1 MSRDGRLIERIM
13 GVSIVYKLE
22 NLSVLSERSN
32 REIVTRYVRPL
43 PRIRILD
50 IGCGTA
56 RVLGALS
63 DVDYLG
69 IDHNAGYIARAS
81 KKYGASGTFKKADVS
96 EVSDLHL
103 RFDRILLFGVLHHL
117 ADDQVQ
123 NLLKHIPNLLKDGG
137 FLVTGYDPVFHDGQ
151 GWISKRLAKADRGQF
166 VRRYEEYVRLLEA
179 ELKLNDCD
187 LRTDVLRV
195 PYSHLFTTAIPKSQ

>member
-1 MSRDGRLIERIM
+1 M
-13 GVSIVYKLE
+13 GISIVYKLE

-32 REIVTRYVRPL
+32 REIVSRYVRPA
-43 PRIRILD
+43 PKIRILD

-81 KKYGASGTFKKADVS
+81 RKYGASGTFKVADVS
-96 EVSDLHL
+96 EISDLNH

-117 ADDQVQ
+117 SDDQVQ
-123 NLLKHIPNLLKDGG
+123 SLLRKIPSLLQDGG

-166 VRRYEEYVRLLEA
+166 VRNYDEYVRLLESA
-179 ELKLNDCD
+179 LKLNDCD
-187 LRTDVLRV
+187 LRTDVLRF
-195 PYSHLFTTAIPKSQ
+195 PYSHLFTTATAKTL